1 MIQLVIRELKLI
13 QPIIY
18 IMYSAVALVLVRLA
32 TTDGYT
38 NMGAIL
44 YVFMVSFFC
53 VTSISQV
60 DRGQPSSR
68 FLAQSLPMWR
78 KQLVGARFLVSI
90 PVLIIS
96 FSIYLIIAAVISFV
110 DVGIAASL
118 PGWRD
123 IVAICMFHFVASSIY
138 HVMYYRFSYYVSSAF
153 AIFIIIFSCS
163 FMFSVLAGT
172 GLMEERGYWF
182 SQPLPLLGMLTLTGL
197 ITGGSYLLCVRLY
210 EKHRF

>member
-1 MIQLVIRELKLI
+1 MIQLVIREFKLI
-13 QPIIY
+13 RPIFY
-18 IMYSAVALVLVRLA
+18 VMYSAMALVLLRLA
-32 TTDGYT
+32 MTGGYM

-44 YVFMVSFFC
+44 YVFIVSFFC

-60 DRGQPSSR
+60 VREQPSTR
-68 FLAQSLPMWR
+68 FSAQSLPVCR

-90 PVLIIS
+90 PVLMIS
-96 FSIYLIIAAVISFV
+96 FSIYIIIAAVMSFV
-110 DVGIAASL
+110 DVGIATSL
-118 PGWRD
+118 PEWKD

-153 AIFIIIFSCS
+153 AMFIIIFSCS
-163 FMFSVLAGT
+163 FMFGVLAGT

-182 SQPLPLLGMLTLTGL
+182 SQPLPLLGMLTVTGL

-210 EKHRF
+210 EKHRS